1 MCDNA
6 DRLGSFMLVR
16 WFGLENFAS
25 AQADRVVETLVV
37 DRCKRFMLVIVLGIF
52 VRGNL
57 VSSLFPSCL
66 PLDYPL
72 CPSQRCQTASC
83 FVIKKRSMSVTI
95 FQDREIVFDCNTYFY
110 ELQVSIDESG

>member
-6 DRLGSFMLVR
+6 DRLGSSVLVR
-16 WFGLENFAS
+16 WFSLETWAS

-37 DRCKRFMLVIVLGIF
+37 VRCKRFMLMIVLGIF

-57 VSSLFPSCL
+57 VYPLFALRL
-66 PLDYPL
+66 PLEYPL
-72 CPSQRCQTASC
+72 RPSQRCQTASC